1 MEFKNYNRIKE
12 EILLF
17 QEQRKRKIS
26 LIAVSKKQSI
36 EKIQGLI
43 NYGHLDFGENYV
55 QEGVDKIKSISNPS
69 IIWHFIG
76 PIQSNKTKLI
86 TEYFNWVH
94 SVDRLKIY
102 DRIKNEANSLGK
114 KINFLIQINISKEN
128 TKSGININDLDAI
141 LDGIDPNDDFV
152 CFRGIMAIPSN
163 TTNINLLKTEF
174 SLLNKA
180 FISLKERFHTVDT
193 LSMGMSNDYLLAM
206 NHGST
211 MIRVGSK
218 IFGER
223 I

>member
-1 MEFKNYNRIKE
+1 MDFKNYSRIRE
-12 EILLF
+12 EIKIF
-17 QEQRKRKIS
+17 EENHKTKIS

-36 EKIQGLI
+36 EKINNLI
-43 NYGHLDFGENYV
+43 DHGHLDFGENYV
-55 QEGVDKIKSISNPS
+55 QEGVDKIKTISNPS
-69 IIWHFIG
+69 LIWHFIG

-86 TEYFNWVH
+86 TEHFNWVH
-94 SVDRLKIY
+94 SIDRLKIY
-102 DRIKNEANSLGK
+102 ERIKNEANSLRK

-128 TKSGININDLDAI
+128 TKSGININDLDEI
-141 LDGIDPNDDFV
+141 LNGIDPSDDYL

-163 TTNINLLKTEF
+163 TSNINLLEKEF

-180 FISLKERFHTVDT
+180 YISLKERFHTVDT
-193 LSMGMSNDYLLAM
+193 LSMGMSNDYYLAM
-206 NHGST
+206 DHGST

>member
-1 MEFKNYNRIKE
+1 MDFKNYSRIRE
-12 EILLF
+12 EIQIF
-17 QEQRKRKIS
+17 EENHNRKIS

-36 EKIQGLI
+36 EKINSLI
-43 NYGHLDFGENYV
+43 GHGHLDFGENYV
-55 QEGVDKIKSISNPS
+55 QEGVDKIKIISNPS
-69 IIWHFIG
+69 LIWHFIG

-86 TEYFNWVH
+86 TEHFNWVH
-94 SVDRLKIY
+94 SIDRLKIY
-102 DRIKNEANSLGK
+102 ERIKNEANSLRK

-128 TKSGININDLDAI
+128 TKSGININDLDEI
-141 LDGIDPNDDFV
+141 LDGIDPSDDYL

-163 TTNINLLKTEF
+163 TSNINLLEKEF

-180 FISLKERFHTVDT
+180 YISLKEGFHTVDT
-193 LSMGMSNDYLLAM
+193 LSMGMSNDYQLAM

>member
-17 QEQRKRKIS
+17 QEQHKRKIS

-36 EKIQGLI
+36 EKIHGLI

-180 FISLKERFHTVDT
+180 FISMKERFHTVDT

>member
-17 QEQRKRKIS
+17 QEQHKRKIS

-36 EKIQGLI
+36 EKINGLI

-128 TKSGININDLDAI
+128 TKSGININDIDAI

>member
-1 MEFKNYNRIKE
+1 MDFKNYSLIRE
-12 EILLF
+12 EIQIF
-17 QEQRKRKIS
+17 EENHNRKIS

-36 EKIQGLI
+36 EKINNLI
-43 NYGHLDFGENYV
+43 DYGHLDFGENYV
-55 QEGVDKIKSISNPS
+55 QEGVDKIKTISNPS
-69 IIWHFIG
+69 LIWHFIG

-86 TEYFNWVH
+86 TEHFNWVH
-94 SVDRLKIY
+94 SIDRLKIY
-102 DRIKNEANSLGK
+102 ERIKNEANSLRK

-128 TKSGININDLDAI
+128 TKSGININDLDGI
-141 LDGIDPNDDFV
+141 LNGIDPSDDYL

-163 TTNINLLKTEF
+163 TSNINLLEKEF

-180 FISLKERFHTVDT
+180 YISLKERFHTVDT
-193 LSMGMSNDYLLAM
+193 LSMGMSNDYHLAM
-206 NHGST
+206 DHGST

>member
-17 QEQRKRKIS
+17 QEQHKRKIS

-36 EKIQGLI
+36 EKIHGLI

>member
-17 QEQRKRKIS
+17 QEQHKRKIS

-36 EKIQGLI
+36 EKIHGLI

-152 CFRGIMAIPSN
+152 CFRGIMAIPRN

>member
-1 MEFKNYNRIKE
+1 MEFKNYNLIKE
-12 EILLF
+12 EMLLF
-17 QEQRKRKIS
+17 QEHHKRKIS

-180 FISLKERFHTVDT
+180 FISMKERFHTVDT

>member
-1 MEFKNYNRIKE
+1 M
-12 EILLF
+12 
-17 QEQRKRKIS
+17 
-26 LIAVSKKQSI
+26 SKKQSI

-180 FISLKERFHTVDT
+180 FISMKERFHTVDT

>member
-17 QEQRKRKIS
+17 QEQHKRKIS

-36 EKIQGLI
+36 EKIHDLI

>member
-1 MEFKNYNRIKE
+1 MKFKKPKFWDQKKPS
-12 EILLF
+12 LLSNF
-17 QEQRKRKIS
+17 LLPFTFPLKLNN
-26 LIAVSKKQSI
+26 LII
-36 EKIQGLI
+36 
-43 NYGHLDFGENYV
+43 ENYKKV
-55 QEGVDKIKSISNPS
+55 KFDKIKSISNPS

-86 TEYFNWVH
+86 TEYCNCVH

-180 FISLKERFHTVDT
+180 FISMKERFHTVDT

>member
-17 QEQRKRKIS
+17 QEQHKRKIS

-36 EKIQGLI
+36 EKIHGLI
-43 NYGHLDFGENYV
+43 NHGHLDFGENYV

>member
-17 QEQRKRKIS
+17 QEQHKRKIS

-36 EKIQGLI
+36 EKIHGLI

-163 TTNINLLKTEF
+163 TPNINLLKTEF

-180 FISLKERFHTVDT
+180 FISLKERFNTVET

>member
-12 EILLF
+12 EMLLF
-17 QEQRKRKIS
+17 QEHHKRKIN

-86 TEYFNWVH
+86 TEYFNWIH

-180 FISLKERFHTVDT
+180 FISMKERFHTVDT

>member
-17 QEQRKRKIS
+17 QEQHKRKIS

-180 FISLKERFHTVDT
+180 FISMKERFHTVDT

>member
-17 QEQRKRKIS
+17 QERHKRKIS

-163 TTNINLLKTEF
+163 TKDINLLKTEF

-180 FISLKERFHTVDT
+180 FISMKERFHTVDT

>member
-1 MEFKNYNRIKE
+1 MDFKNYNRIRE
-12 EILLF
+12 EIKIF
-17 QEQRKRKIS
+17 EENHNKKIS

-36 EKIQGLI
+36 EKINNLI
-43 NYGHLDFGENYV
+43 DHGHLDFGENYV
-55 QEGVDKIKSISNPS
+55 QEGVDKIKTISNPS
-69 IIWHFIG
+69 LIWHFIG

-86 TEYFNWVH
+86 TEHFNWVH
-94 SVDRLKIY
+94 SIDRLKIY
-102 DRIKNEANSLGK
+102 ERIKNEANSLRK

-128 TKSGININDLDAI
+128 TKSGININDLDEI
-141 LDGIDPNDDFV
+141 LDGIDPSDDYL

-163 TTNINLLKTEF
+163 TTNINLLEKEF

-180 FISLKERFHTVDT
+180 YISLKERFQSVDT
-193 LSMGMSNDYLLAM
+193 LSMGMSNDYHLAM
-206 NHGST
+206 DHGST

>member
-1 MEFKNYNRIKE
+1 MALYR
-12 EILLF
+12 
-17 QEQRKRKIS
+17 
-26 LIAVSKKQSI
+26 A
-36 EKIQGLI
+36 
-43 NYGHLDFGENYV
+43 
-55 QEGVDKIKSISNPS
+55 
-69 IIWHFIG
+69 
-76 PIQSNKTKLI
+76 TKLI

>member
-17 QEQRKRKIS
+17 QEQHKRKIS

-36 EKIQGLI
+36 EKIHGLI

-128 TKSGININDLDAI
+128 TKSGININDIDAI

>member
-17 QEQRKRKIS
+17 QELHKRKIS

-36 EKIQGLI
+36 EKIHGLI

-128 TKSGININDLDAI
+128 TKSGININDIDAI

>member
-17 QEQRKRKIS
+17 QEQHKRKIS